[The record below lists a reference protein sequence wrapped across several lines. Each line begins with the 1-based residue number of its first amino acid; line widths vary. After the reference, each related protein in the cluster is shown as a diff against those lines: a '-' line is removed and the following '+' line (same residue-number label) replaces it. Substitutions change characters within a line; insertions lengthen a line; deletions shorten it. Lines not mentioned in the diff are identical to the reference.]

1 MNEYVKPNLKTLGMF
16 LKVFCK
22 WILVALVVGLIGG
35 LVGSAFHL
43 SVEYVTNL
51 RISHPELL
59 LLMPVCGVI
68 IVFLY
73 KITKT
78 EGKGTNAII
87 SSVHFGKDVPILLV
101 PVIFI
106 ATALTHLCGGSAGR
120 EGAALQIGGGIG
132 CNIGKVMKLKDK
144 EEPIAVLCGMAAVFS
159 ALFGT
164 PVAATVFALEVCS
177 VGLIHYSGLVP
188 CSTAAFV
195 AYGITRLFGIAPTH
209 FAVEAISLSLT
220 GVIKVIILAFICAM
234 ISVLFCELLHF
245 SERLTGK
252 YFKNPYLR
260 ILLGSVILLILT
272 SLVGNMDY
280 NGAGMGL
287 ISAAVEQGQARPEAF
302 IMKIIF
308 TAVTLSFGFKGG
320 EVVPTL
326 FIGATLGCAAG
337 PLLGLPAG
345 FAAALGMAGL
355 FCGAVNC
362 PLGSLVLS
370 IELFGAAG
378 FPYFAIVCFISYML
392 SGYSSLYKEQI
403 ITYSKLRAEY
413 INIHPE

>member
-1 MNEYVKPNLKTLGMF
+1 MSEYVAPNMKTLWVF

-22 WILVALVVGLIGG
+22 WVLVALVVGIIGG

-43 SVEYVTNL
+43 SVEYVTDL
-51 RISHPELL
+51 RFQHPELL
-59 LLMPVCGVI
+59 LSMPICGII

-78 EGKGTNAII
+78 EGKGTNAVIG
-87 SSVHFGKDVPILLV
+87 SVHFGKNVPILLV

-106 ATALTHLCGGSAGR
+106 STALTHFCGGSAGR
-120 EGAALQIGGGIG
+120 EGAALQIGGGLG
-132 CNIGKVMKLKDK
+132 CNIGRAMHLNEK

-188 CSTAAFV
+188 CSTAAFA
-195 AYGITRLFGIAPTH
+195 AYGITKLFGIAPTR
-209 FAVEAISLSLT
+209 FAVEAIALSFG
-220 GVIKVIILAFICAM
+220 GVIKVIILAFFCAI
-234 ISVLFCELLHF
+234 ISVLFCELLHH
-245 SERLTGK
+245 SERLTEK
-252 YFKNPYLR
+252 YVPNAYLR
-260 ILLGSVILLILT
+260 ILIGSAAVLILT
-272 SLVGNMDY
+272 VFVGNMDY
-280 NGAGMGL
+280 NGAGMG
-287 ISAAVEQGQARPEAF
+287 IIVKAVEQGEARPEAF
-302 IMKIIF
+302 IMKILF
-308 TAVTLSFGFKGG
+308 TVVTLSFGFKGG

-362 PLGSLVLS
+362 PLASLILS
-370 IELFGAAG
+370 IELFGADG
-378 FPYFAIVCFISYML
+378 FPYFAVVCFISYML

-413 INIHPE
+413 INIHAE

>member
-1 MNEYVKPNLKTLGMF
+1 MF
-16 LKVFCK
+16 LKMFCK
-22 WILVALVVGLIGG
+22 WILVALVVGIIGG

-43 SVEYVTNL
+43 SVGYVTEL
-51 RISHPELL
+51 RMAHPKLL
-59 LLMPVCGVI
+59 FLMPLCGII
-68 IVFLY
+68 IVFIY

-87 SSVHFGKDVPILLV
+87 GSVHFGEKVPILLV

-120 EGAALQIGGGIG
+120 EGAALQIGGGLG
-132 CNIGKVMKLKDK
+132 CNIGKLLRLNEK
-144 EEPIAVLCGMAAVFS
+144 EAPIAVLCGMAAVFS

-195 AYGITRLFGIAPTH
+195 AYGITRIFGIAPTR
-209 FAVEAISLSLT
+209 FAVEAMALSTT
-220 GVIKVIILAFICAM
+220 GVLKVIILAFFCAM
-234 ISVLFCELLHF
+234 VSVLFCELLHH

-252 YFKNPYLR
+252 YFPNAYVR
-260 ILLGSVILLILT
+260 ILVGSGIVIVLT
-272 SLVGNMDY
+272 FLVGNMDY
-280 NGAGMGL
+280 NGAGMP
-287 ISAAVEQGQARPEAF
+287 IIIKAVEQGQVRPEAF
-302 IMKIIF
+302 IMKILF
-308 TAVTLSFGFKGG
+308 TAITLSFGFKGG

-326 FIGATLGCAAG
+326 FIGATLGCAAA

-362 PLGSLVLS
+362 PLGSLILS

-378 FPYFAIVCFISYML
+378 FPYFAVVCFISYML
-392 SGYSSLYKEQI
+392 SGYTSLYKEQI
-403 ITYSKLRAEY
+403 ITYSKLRAEF
-413 INIHPE
+413 INIHAE